1 VEVLG
6 RRPSRT
12 DRGPLQFLKA
22 NLAEFWEFAFKGN
35 LISLAIGVVLGGAFG
50 ALIKSFVDN
59 IFMPFISLPG
69 KYMGDSGKGY
79 LGWEWQGVKYGLFI
93 GDLISFLIIAA
104 AIFVLM
110 VKVVGWV
117 VKLTRKPAAPSDPT
131 EKECPLCL
139 MKIPAKAVRCG
150 HCTADLGGPTSTTA
164 PVVPA

>member
-1 VEVLG
+1 M
-6 RRPSRT
+6 
-12 DRGPLQFLKA
+12 GPIKFLKA

-59 IFMPFISLPG
+59 IFMPIIALPG
-69 KYMGDSGKGY
+69 KLFGGSGAGY
-79 LGWEWQGVKYGLFI
+79 QAWQWQGIRFGVFI

-117 VKLTRKPAAPSDPT
+117 VKLTKKSQAPAAAAEPT
-131 EKECPLCL
+131 EKECPFCL
-139 MKIPAKAVRCG
+139 MKIPVKAGRCG
-150 HCTADLGGPTSTTA
+150 HCTSDLGGPNSTTA
-164 PVVPA
+164 PVLPA